1 MATNS
6 ATAGTAA
13 ANPDIDQQRKG
24 CSLLPHGAYTLI
36 PATLSTMGWIAS
48 LAQDGCDYSRL
59 TGPTVDDL
67 TAGTAVVVVGGIP
80 YLEVG
85 FNAYRAPQYWPQD
98 NEWKVDYSSRCIA
111 YDPDVVNM
119 DIFWKLGKAF
129 EFFSLVLGG
138 GGALF
143 LWFSGCFVF
152 SPATWRWAGHE
163 VFAAST
169 FQSMAFIWFA
179 TSMCRQEGNTC
190 SSFFGSKADVAAA
203 AFWLTSA
210 LAIYLRYPLPQPKDG
225 GEQQQG
231 GTSGDEEGL
240 EMNGRT
246 TDDGDGN
253 SPDFRED
260 EVEDLQ
266 FENDEMPRNQVAGS
280 ELPLEGDAQAK
291 ISQGGGAEGHAS
303 PELEIP
309 AHKDDAELI

>member
-1 MATNS
+1 MTDAPATNS
-6 ATAGTAA
+6 
-13 ANPDIDQQRKG
+13 NEQHRKG

-67 TAGTAVVVVGGIP
+67 TAGSTVVVVGGIP

-85 FNAYRAPQYWPQD
+85 FNAYRSPQYWPQD
-98 NEWKVDYSSRCIA
+98 NEWKVDYSSQCIA
-111 YDPDVVNM
+111 YDPDVVTM

-163 VFAAST
+163 VFAAAT
-169 FQSMAFIWFA
+169 FQSLAFIWFA

-190 SSFFGSKADVAAA
+190 SLFFGSKADIAAA
-203 AFWLTSA
+203 MFWLTSA
-210 LAIYLRYPLPQPKDG
+210 MAIYLRYPPPQAKEG
-225 GEQQQG
+225 SHQQQEET
-231 GTSGDEEGL
+231 TSGDEQELGL
-240 EMNGRT
+240 NGGNDD
-246 TDDGDGN
+246 DDGN
-253 SPDFRED
+253 NNEV

-266 FENDEMPRNQVAGS
+266 FENDEMPRNQVAGG
-280 ELPLEGDAQAK
+280 ELPLEGDAKAK
-291 ISQGGGAEGHAS
+291 LSKGDSKGHEN

-309 AHKDDAELI
+309 AHKDGAELI